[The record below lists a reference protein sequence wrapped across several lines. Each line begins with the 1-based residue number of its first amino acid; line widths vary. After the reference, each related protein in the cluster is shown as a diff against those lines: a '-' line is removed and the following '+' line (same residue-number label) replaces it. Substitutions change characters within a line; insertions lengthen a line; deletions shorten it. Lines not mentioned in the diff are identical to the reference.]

1 MSNFLSFFLE
11 TYLDIKFWIKYKKQR
26 KFEKE
31 NNLPKSIV
39 WYPHI
44 KQFAILFSI
53 LFAVYFLVLFFILK
67 DNNQKKTTKRMTKIS
82 KLLESEK
89 KQFGKFPSELK
100 EVIRNNPLRNNLTKD
115 YWKSTFVYT
124 PSKDG
129 QNYQLISLGGDGKL
143 NTKDDIQY
151 SSN

>member
-1 MSNFLSFFLE
+1 MFDFIGYILE
-11 TYLDIKFWIKYKKQR
+11 TYLDIKYWFNTKRRRKY
-26 KFEKE
+26 EKE

-39 WYPHI
+39 WHPLTKPLFI
-44 KQFAILFSI
+44 FFIIIIPVIFLFS
-53 LFAVYFLVLFFILK
+53 FFIFK
-67 DNNQKKTTKRMTKIS
+67 NENQRKTTKRMTKIS

-89 KQFGKFPSELK
+89 KQFGKFPSALK
-100 EVIRNNPLRNNLTKD
+100 EIIRNNPLRNNLTTD

-129 QNYQLISLGGDGKL
+129 QNYQLISLGGDGEL